1 MLIGCAGVPAR
12 PFGVAASSG
21 EAAMGDNNLRKL
33 GWAAPGVGVTS
44 ASPARSKASTIQSA
58 CMSITFSAA
67 GRRLTI
73 WR

>member
-1 MLIGCAGVPAR
+1 
-12 PFGVAASSG
+12 
-21 EAAMGDNNLRKL
+21 MGDSNLRKL
-33 GWAAPGVGVTS
+33 GWTAPGVGVTS

-58 CMSITFSAA
+58 CMLMTFSAA